1 MYFWFLFIVC
11 TLVLSIL
18 LWFLLYLPAGLW
30 AGSPSAHAIFSSLP
44 FRVYIRFY
52 FQAACLGLILGQ
64 VISPPWYYG
73 HFGLDYFLLWGLF
86 FALWACQQ
94 HPWPQLSRCCQ
105 HLPQLQQQKNL
116 TRLCQMSLGLQNC
129 PGFRTTDI
137 GLKKNKNFLYTS
149 SFHFSDILGR
159 WKLIYL
165 LIFFCFGSKAY
176 S

>member
-30 AGSPSAHAIFSSLP
+30 AGSPSAHAIFSSSP

-64 VISPPWYYG
+64 VISSPWYYG
-73 HFGLDYFLLWGLF
+73 HFGLDYFLLWGSLLCIMGLLAASLASTF
-86 FALWACQQ
+86 QMLLAS
-94 HPWPQLSRCCQ
+94 PIVTTT
-105 HLPQLQQQKNL
+105 KNL
-116 TRLCQMSLGLQNC
+116 TRLYQMSLGVQNC

-137 GLKKNKNFLYTS
+137 G
-149 SFHFSDILGR
+149 
-159 WKLIYL
+159 
-165 LIFFCFGSKAY
+165 
-176 S
+176 